1 MSYGFLGS
9 RAVKNN
15 FFSIQRQPIILCQ
28 IKHQMNKILI
38 VEDDHN
44 LGIMIRDMLGFSGYD
59 VLLSRKPN
67 DTVENIIEHDVKLVL
82 LDKLIS
88 GVDGT
93 DVCATIRK
101 TNAIA
106 KTPVLMM
113 SALNNAREICMKA
126 GASDFISKPF
136 EMSELIEKIEHLL
149 NKGD

>member
-1 MSYGFLGS
+1 
-9 RAVKNN
+9 
-15 FFSIQRQPIILCQ
+15 
-28 IKHQMNKILI
+28 MNKILI

-44 LGIMIRDMLGFSGYD
+44 LGIMIQDMLGFSGYD
-59 VLLSRKPN
+59 VMLSRKPEK
-67 DTVENIIEHDVKLVL
+67 TAENIIEYDVKLVL

-101 TNAIA
+101 TQAIS

-113 SALNNAREICMKA
+113 SALNNSKEACMKA

-136 EMSELIEKIEHLL
+136 DMNDLISKIETLL
-149 NKGD
+149 KKGMAIS